1 MQCGF
6 SRIWRVIPFRVPAA
20 HAALGAPALPAV
32 TVHALDDGPVTSES
46 PSVPKRFTA
55 ACFELRIC
63 DSCGHTAWYTRGLD
77 ALRTLASRLAA
88 QGRDDI
94 ALLEAPPEQ
103 VRTNQR

>member
-6 SRIWRVIPFRVPAA
+6 ARVWRVIPFRIPGVQASF
-20 HAALGAPALPAV
+20 GAPTLPVA
-32 TVHALDDGPVTSES
+32 TVHAVDETSI
-46 PSVPKRFTA
+46 PKRFTA
-55 ACFELRIC
+55 SCFELRIC
-63 DSCGHTAWYTRGLD
+63 DSCGYTAWYTRGLD

-103 VRTNQR
+103 VRTKQR